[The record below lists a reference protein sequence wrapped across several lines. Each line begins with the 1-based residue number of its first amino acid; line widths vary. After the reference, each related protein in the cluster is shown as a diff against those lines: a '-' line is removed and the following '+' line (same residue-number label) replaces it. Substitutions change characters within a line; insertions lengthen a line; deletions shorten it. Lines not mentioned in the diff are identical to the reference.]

1 MNINSYV
8 GLALSILL
16 VACGGGGGGGGS
28 ETPAPSTPPPTISF
42 SANPTSVLVG
52 SESTLTWSSSNA
64 SSCAASGAWSGSRPT
79 SGSENVTITTVGDS
93 SFTITCSGEGGSS
106 SSIVTIEGFRQT
118 DGVVVDGYIT
128 GADVFIDEN
137 ANFIADATENSTT
150 SDNEGKFTIK
160 YADGNLVSLGGTDL
174 DSQTLLDNL
183 LITHKLA
190 GHSEFKAITPVTS
203 VAAFMQDAS
212 SINSTLGIDA
222 SIDIFT
228 FDPVA
233 NKGDGGIYDYLYE
246 KGNQLTVLAFA
257 LQNITNNINA
267 STDTTQDYFKAISEE
282 IEKEYNET
290 LTKVDIETE
299 AFVIK
304 ALENVIEAKSVAI
317 DEAARA
323 NVSRALSGMLPIVQV
338 KSTDNLTTSI
348 IRFALSTLQTDIQ
361 AIANGSASAEI
372 VTSYTE
378 DLLNYIAQDQNIDSD
393 EIAPDINA
401 IADSAI
407 TSEDVEVQIN
417 VLLNDSFV
425 TSAPFSLS
433 ATDGSNG
440 STSIS
445 NDLLLYS
452 PDANFNGSDSFS
464 YTLSQGDKTS
474 SADVTV
480 TIQPVNDEPSI
491 DIASTIQ
498 VEENQTDVT
507 TVSVSDVDNDELTLS
522 LGGPDADSFNLS
534 DENVLTFKEAPDYE
548 TKNSYSISLSLTDG
562 IETVIRDVAIAIID
576 INEAPTMSLTQP
588 ENNEGDALYPL
599 VLTNDENKFDI
610 NLSFSDPETPV
621 SNLTVTATTTAGE
634 SISIFHE
641 EGSNISTLDISS
653 ANAGPTDITISISD
667 GEETVSD
674 ILKIWITRYVAI
686 DNSSDPYS
694 GNRAY
699 TLLGNHSN
707 ENRKTNYV
715 IISDA
720 FPNEDRVDSFRSV
733 LKTWVNLIDQT
744 SATEILDNFFSI
756 GVIETSLSNESAIG
770 TAIGC
775 DSRDPNI
782 YCFEDAWK
790 TALDSLQAQYFDDVD
805 SRSVIT
811 GIDGRGVAN
820 PDWNVNIQNL
830 LSNDSATVRECVY
843 VLKHE
848 FGHSYSLLGDE
859 YTTTEAPCSQ
869 YNCSQIELYP
879 NTTAE
884 DEPEKVRWNHHIDDL
899 TSIPGYH
906 YQTTGE
912 AIGYFKGVYFGA
924 DKGFRPSFAT
934 VMGTTPSQWIASG
947 GDIPRELLWDKIGQE
962 SFAIKALILQGM
974 HSISAAYDAN
984 NDVVVSHNFVDPSG
998 IYEVEW
1004 YLNGEKVSNDSNTFL
1019 LQRKSSGYEH
1029 VSYRIKEKTQNILIV
1044 EDNILNFRDVYS
1056 GLFSPNPL
1064 YTCPGPLTSDPD
1076 YADASFCRNSLS
1088 IKWTN
1093 YPGLYHQ
1100 YYFDD
1105 FDSLINSAE
1114 VSAWGLQYWYE
1125 YSGLGA
1131 MFGIN
1136 WEAN

>member
-1 MNINSYV
+1 M
-8 GLALSILL
+8 
-16 VACGGGGGGGGS
+16 
-28 ETPAPSTPPPTISF
+28 
-42 SANPTSVLVG
+42 
-52 SESTLTWSSSNA
+52 
-64 SSCAASGAWSGSRPT
+64 
-79 SGSENVTITTVGDS
+79 
-93 SFTITCSGEGGSS
+93 
-106 SSIVTIEGFRQT
+106 
-118 DGVVVDGYIT
+118 DGYIT

-304 ALENVIEAKSVAI
+304 ALENVIEAKSVTI

-433 ATDGSNG
+433 AIDGLNG

-452 PDANFNGSDSFS
+452 PDADFNGTDSFS

-562 IETVIRDVAIAIID
+562 IETVIRDVTIAIID
-576 INEAPTMSLTQP
+576 INDAAP
-588 ENNEGDALYPL
+588 
-599 VLTNDENKFDI
+599 V
-610 NLSFSDPETPV
+610 
-621 SNLTVTATTTAGE
+621 
-634 SISIFHE
+634 
-641 EGSNISTLDISS
+641 
-653 ANAGPTDITISISD
+653 
-667 GEETVSD
+667 
-674 ILKIWITRYVAI
+674 
-686 DNSSDPYS
+686 
-694 GNRAY
+694 
-699 TLLGNHSN
+699 
-707 ENRKTNYV
+707 
-715 IISDA
+715 
-720 FPNEDRVDSFRSV
+720 
-733 LKTWVNLIDQT
+733 
-744 SATEILDNFFSI
+744 
-756 GVIETSLSNESAIG
+756 
-770 TAIGC
+770 
-775 DSRDPNI
+775 
-782 YCFEDAWK
+782 
-790 TALDSLQAQYFDDVD
+790 
-805 SRSVIT
+805 
-811 GIDGRGVAN
+811 
-820 PDWNVNIQNL
+820 
-830 LSNDSATVRECVY
+830 
-843 VLKHE
+843 
-848 FGHSYSLLGDE
+848 
-859 YTTTEAPCSQ
+859 
-869 YNCSQIELYP
+869 
-879 NTTAE
+879 
-884 DEPEKVRWNHHIDDL
+884 
-899 TSIPGYH
+899 
-906 YQTTGE
+906 
-912 AIGYFKGVYFGA
+912 
-924 DKGFRPSFAT
+924 FAT
-934 VMGTTPSQWIASG
+934 V
-947 GDIPRELLWDKIGQE
+947 LL
-962 SFAIKALILQGM
+962 L
-974 HSISAAYDAN
+974 
-984 NDVVVSHNFVDPSG
+984 V
-998 IYEVEW
+998 
-1004 YLNGEKVSNDSNTFL
+1004 L
-1019 LQRKSSGYEH
+1019 L
-1029 VSYRIKEKTQNILIV
+1029 KTKQL
-1044 EDNILNFRDVYS
+1044 
-1056 GLFSPNPL
+1056 
-1064 YTCPGPLTSDPD
+1064 
-1076 YADASFCRNSLS
+1076 
-1088 IKWTN
+1088 
-1093 YPGLYHQ
+1093 
-1100 YYFDD
+1100 
-1105 FDSLINSAE
+1105 
-1114 VSAWGLQYWYE
+1114 
-1125 YSGLGA
+1125 
-1131 MFGIN
+1131 
-1136 WEAN
+1136 WEQ